1 MTRQETLAR
10 FFLLTETILPLD
22 AYAHGWEIDRPEAF
36 QRVILDYLV
45 EGAWED
51 YLDRN
56 HVVYDQLT
64 DEQLER
70 AVSLAQYLVAGGA
83 ARAAEM
89 NRQSLAWRGKLAGV

>member
-1 MTRQETLAR
+1 M
-10 FFLLTETILPLD
+10 D
-22 AYAHGWEIDRPEAF
+22 AYADGWEIDRPEAF

-83 ARAAEM
+83 ERAAEM